1 MAHTAQLLFADIL
14 IASAEADFARQLR
27 VVLQNAGYTVRLTYS
42 CEALLRALE
51 LKLPDLLLLDAA
63 LPDVEGA
70 TLVRHIKAQ
79 NGQIFLPIILLSE
92 NAGEANFAAAIN
104 AGADEVLN
112 KPISNV
118 ELLVRVRSML
128 RLKAST
134 DELRALNATLEAKVL
149 ARTQALEVAHAALR
163 HTEKLSAL
171 GRLAA
176 SVAHEINN
184 PLAGILTYIYLMKHE
199 IPAELRL
206 SSDLDLIERQ
216 VNAIAGLVRQLQYF
230 SKPPQHAR
238 KLVDVAQIWTDVLA
252 LVRKDLEQRKIGVVL
267 DVSPNLP
274 PVLASADQLGE
285 VFMNLTLNAR
295 DAMPEGG
302 QLTIRI
308 APEGTRLAIR
318 VSDTGVGIPPEV
330 QERLFEPFFTTKGE
344 QGTGLG
350 LAICYRIIEEHA
362 GEIHVE
368 SALGVGTTFIIHLPL
383 TPLAGDAEGDEGG
396 AQHVHQL
403 ENP

>member
-1 MAHTAQLLFADIL
+1 MSNPLHLLFANIL

-27 VVLQNAGYTVRLTYS
+27 VVLQNAGYTVRMAYS
-42 CEALLRALE
+42 GEALLRMLE
-51 LKLPDLLLLDAA
+51 LASPHLLLLDAA
-63 LPDVEGA
+63 LPDVDGA
-70 TLVRHIKAQ
+70 TLVRHIKTHSAQ
-79 NGQIFLPIILLSE
+79 TFIPIIML
-92 NAGEANFAAAIN
+92 ADHTGEADFAAVIN
-104 AGADEVLN
+104 AGADELLD
-112 KPISNV
+112 KPISNA

-134 DELRALNATLEAKVL
+134 DELHALNATLEQKVIE
-149 ARTQALEVAHAALR
+149 RTQALEAAHIALR

-184 PLAGILTYIYLMKHE
+184 PLTGILSYLYLMKYE
-199 IPAELRL
+199 VPPDLRL
-206 SSDLDLIERQ
+206 GDDLDLIERQ
-216 VNAIAGLVRQLQYF
+216 VNAIAGLVKQLQHF

-238 KLVDVAQIWTDVLA
+238 KLVVVVAIWDDVLA
-252 LVRKDLEQRKIGVVL
+252 LVRKDLEHRKIQVEYAPPA
-267 DVSPNLP
+267 DLP

-302 QLTIRI
+302 QLTIQI
-308 APEGTRLAIR
+308 APEGEVLTIQVR
-318 VSDTGVGIPPEV
+318 DTGMGIPPEV
-330 QERLFEPFFTTKGE
+330 QEHIFEPFFTTKGE

-362 GEIHVE
+362 GEICLE
-368 SALGVGTTFIIHLPL
+368 SAPGAGTTFTIHLPL
-383 TPLAGDAEGDEGG
+383 VSHQGAEGAESD
-396 AQHVHQL
+396 VHQL
-403 ENP
+403 EKS